1 MPKLLFSVDPTETFS
16 GIQIQIF
23 HILDKGMLGIT
34 ILLEIILIAEVNSCT
49 GKLKCC
55 FKIMNAEYKSYSKMN
70 HFYNVMVLSVCLIL
84 GIVIQPL
91 PF

>member
-49 GKLKCC
+49 GKLKFC
-55 FKIMNAEYKSYSKMN
+55 FKIM
-70 HFYNVMVLSVCLIL
+70 FQCLL
-84 GIVIQPL
+84 FKRMLNTSPIVK
-91 PF
+91 